1 MHPTLTPALACAV
14 TAMLAGACGLMYV
27 GKDSDDRPR
36 IVLTAI
42 FACIVAMGGAGIVML
57 MLLPF

>member
-1 MHPTLTPALACAV
+1 
-14 TAMLAGACGLMYV
+14 MYV
-27 GKDSDDRPR
+27 GKDSNDRPR

-57 MLLPF
+57 MLLPS